1 MNDCGM
7 WQGLLA
13 RPSRGSGGEQSAK
26 EEGARPKRRPPV
38 VHVKT
43 YALLKRMA
51 AAGDAGLPLVALSAR
66 ADEVNWRSQRSAMSR
81 VSVLLPAGYIKR
93 LRRGHYAIAPGGL
106 LAIARRE
113 LERGGG

>member
-13 RPSRGSGGEQSAK
+13 SPSRDSAGEPV
-26 EEGARPKRRPPV
+26 RPRRAPV
-38 VHVKT
+38 LHVRT
-43 YALLKRMA
+43 YALLKRLA

-66 ADEVNWRSQRSAMSR
+66 TDQVNWRSQRSAMSR
-81 VSVLLPAGYIKR
+81 ISKLLPAGYIKR

-106 LAIARRE
+106 MAIARRE
-113 LERGGG
+113 AERAGG